1 MIISAS
7 RRTDISAFYSEWFM
21 NRLNEG
27 HVLVPNPMNPHQVGR
42 VRLDPEVAECIVF
55 WSKNPEPM
63 LTRLPELNDYK
74 YYFQYTLNAYGH
86 DIEPGLPALER
97 RIYTFIRLSAAIGPG
112 RVIWRYDPIFV
123 NDTYTIE
130 WHIERFAYLADLLY
144 RSTKQCTISF
154 VDHYPKNS
162 KSMKQAAIQPM
173 TDKQILVLAKAFGAI
188 AGEHG
193 LSVMTCSEAIDLAD
207 YGIGHASCIDRN
219 LIEKITGKT
228 FASVKKDKNQRS
240 ECGCIA
246 SIDIGIYNTCVHGC
260 AYCYANFSEDRT
272 RRNFAAHDPDSLLL
286 VGELSPD
293 AVVKDR
299 EMIVQGVTDR
309 QTRLD

>member
-7 RRTDISAFYSEWFM
+7 RRTDIPAFYSEWFI
-21 NRLNEG
+21 NRLHEG
-27 HVLVPNPMNPHQVGR
+27 YVLVPNPMNLLQVGR

-55 WSKNPEPM
+55 WSKNPEPI
-63 LTRLPELNDYK
+63 LTRLPKLSDYK

-86 DIEPGLPALER
+86 EIELGLPDLER
-97 RIYTFIRLSAAIGPG
+97 RIDTFIKLSNTIGSD
-112 RVIWRYDPIFV
+112 RIIWRYDPIFI
-123 NDTYTIE
+123 NTSYSID
-130 WHIERFAYLADLLY
+130 WHIERFAYLMNRLTQ
-144 RSTKQCTISF
+144 STKQCTISF
-154 VDHYPKNS
+154 VDHYPKNA
-162 KSMKQAAIQPM
+162 KSMKHAEIRPM
-173 TDKQILVLAKAFGAI
+173 SNEQIITLAKAFGVM
-188 AGEHG
+188 AGGHG
-193 LSVMTCSEAIDLAD
+193 LSVKTCSEAIDLSV

-260 AYCYANFSEDRT
+260 AYCYANFSEDRP

-299 EMIVQGVTDR
+299 EMIVQGG
-309 QTRLD
+309 LDKQLTLL